1 MVLAVCRADATP
13 TPTSRLQS
21 EHGHF
26 ARSCVAYVRCA
37 RALARAIMSR
47 GHHLPSVYY
56 ENVIVVVDAW
66 RPERSRSLGPVRC
79 RPVPARRA
87 DRTGAFAQIALPISI
102 DLSRTSDRTCAV
114 RARACMCMHMRSQ
127 TGCACCCAATIP
139 FDGNFMAS
147 LTVAHE
153 QRATSLLRAHSAPH
167 ASRIYSDI
175 IRRSLRAHGDGIVF
189 TRRTRRTRWLISP
202 R

>member
-1 MVLAVCRADATP
+1 
-13 TPTSRLQS
+13 
-21 EHGHF
+21 
-26 ARSCVAYVRCA
+26 
-37 RALARAIMSR
+37 MSR

-56 ENVIVVVDAW
+56 ENVIVVVDAGAPNAPDRSGRCGAGPS
-66 RPERSRSLGPVRC
+66 RPGGP
-79 RPVPARRA
+79 
-87 DRTGAFAQIALPISI
+87 DRTRAFAQIALPISI

-127 TGCACCCAATIP
+127 TGCVRCCAATIP

-189 TRRTRRTRWLISP
+189 TRRTRWLISP